1 MRLRTTFGV
10 VAVGMWRTTF
20 GVAVVGMTTFSAVA
34 PKFGYRNITF
44 ELAFNMVTSNEN

>member
-20 GVAVVGMTTFSAVA
+20 GVAVVGMTTFSVVA
-34 PKFGYRNITF
+34 PKFGYTKMTF
-44 ELAFNMVTSNEN
+44 EMAFIMITKQ